1 MASGKACPGQTSP
14 ARGYA
19 LRKITFY
26 RRRDCLATTIF
37 QALFR
42 QTLDFSGLGLVC
54 ATRTTILFIRFIA
67 A

>member
-1 MASGKACPGQTSP
+1 MASGEACSGQTGL

-19 LRKITFY
+19 LRKATFY
-26 RRRDCLATTIF
+26 RRDCLATTIF

-42 QTLDFSGLGLVC
+42 QTLDFSGLGLFC
-54 ATRTTILFIRFIA
+54 ATRTTILSVRFTA